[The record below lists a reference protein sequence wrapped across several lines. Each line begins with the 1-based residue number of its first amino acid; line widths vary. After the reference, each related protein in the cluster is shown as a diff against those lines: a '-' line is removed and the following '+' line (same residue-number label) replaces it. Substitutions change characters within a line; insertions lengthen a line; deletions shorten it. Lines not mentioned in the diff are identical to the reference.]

1 MKHKSCYFFHYLY
14 FRPKTI
20 PISDRRDASTNKRL
34 LRATTNIFL
43 LRLCIDCDNWSRYI
57 LRKCQWIQPNP
68 SIGVWMGVKFRKRET
83 ERQIVKNAS
92 MAQCSRVVYE
102 LCTVTGCF
110 IAERNLHEG
119 VLSSSTVTHGSSI
132 SDSHCTP
139 SVLQRVQCHAT
150 QPLNIWSRPPASA
163 RLSAPRSLIY
173 VFCDLPECIL
183 QRNRNR
189 SARPAKWCWPLVL
202 GAPGSQNFFNVK
214 RDLSKPYW
222 IV

>member
-1 MKHKSCYFFHYLY
+1 M
-14 FRPKTI
+14 TI
-20 PISDRRDASTNKRL
+20 EADISLGNVSGFN
-34 LRATTNIFL
+34 
-43 LRLCIDCDNWSRYI
+43 
-57 LRKCQWIQPNP
+57 QNP

-102 LCTVTGCF
+102 LYTVTGCF

-150 QPLNIWSRPPASA
+150 RPLNIWSRPPASA

-173 VFCDLPECIL
+173 VCCDLPECIL
-183 QRNRNR
+183 QGNRKR